1 MPKKKQRTG
10 AGSCN
15 HLFMGENS
23 ENPMLSHLEKMHP
36 KKTHHKNPWDA
47 RSNVDCLKELSVVLK
62 TDMTVQCNNDDI

>member
-1 MPKKKQRTG
+1 
-10 AGSCN
+10 
-15 HLFMGENS
+15 MGENS